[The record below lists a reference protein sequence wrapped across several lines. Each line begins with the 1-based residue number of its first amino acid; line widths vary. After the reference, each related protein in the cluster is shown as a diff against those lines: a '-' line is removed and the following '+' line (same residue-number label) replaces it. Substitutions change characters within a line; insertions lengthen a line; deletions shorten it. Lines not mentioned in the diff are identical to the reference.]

1 MSKKKIL
8 LIIGGVIV
16 VAGLAYM
23 NMTMNTEKTTKVNIE
38 TAKDRELIEIVS
50 ASGRIQPKT
59 KVDITS
65 QINGEIINLLVK
77 EGEHVNA
84 GDLLIVLDTIQLR
97 SNVNEANYAMS
108 EIEAQLQG
116 SEVTMNQNKEEF
128 DRQKRLRAENL
139 SSETQLTNAKYAYLN
154 SLSAYDAMLA
164 RSHQVKSRY
173 ENQLDNLSKAKI
185 IAPMSGI
192 ITFLDCEVGEI
203 AQGQTSFSQG
213 RTLMT
218 ISNLDVFEVE
228 VEVDET
234 EINKVALGQDVK
246 IEVDAFIDTVFAG
259 KVVEIG
265 NTALISGNGSQDQS
279 TNFKVK
285 VIFNDENVRI
295 RPGMSATVDIV
306 TNKKGNALSV
316 PYSAIVMRSFDLD
329 SLEKAKNNIVDSNSE
344 SVDKNAV
351 HAADSNEVEKTDSE
365 KEREELKGVFVV
377 RDSKAQFI
385 EVNTGIADSK
395 NIEITKG
402 VLKGDSIITG
412 PYKILRTIK
421 DGDKVEKIEKKKKE

>member
-1 MSKKKIL
+1 MLFRS
-8 LIIGGVIV
+8 
-16 VAGLAYM
+16 
-23 NMTMNTEKTTKVNIE
+23 
-38 TAKDRELIEIVS
+38 
-50 ASGRIQPKT
+50 
-59 KVDITS
+59 
-65 QINGEIINLLVK
+65 
-77 EGEHVNA
+77 VNA

-173 ENQLDNLSKAKI
+173 ENQLDNLSKEKI

>member
-8 LIIGGVIV
+8 LIVGGVIV
-16 VAGLAYM
+16 VVGLVYM
-23 NMTMNTEKTTKVNIE
+23 NMTMNTEKITKVNIE
-38 TAKDRELIEIVS
+38 STENRELIEIVS

-65 QINGEIINLLVK
+65 QVNGEIINLLVK
-77 EGEHVNA
+77 EGEHVNS

-116 SEVTMNQNKEEF
+116 AEVTMNQNKEEF

-164 RSHQVKSRY
+164 RSHQVKSQY

-265 NTALISGNGSQDQS
+265 NTALISGSGSQDQS

-285 VIFNDENVRI
+285 VIFNETNVGI

-306 TNKKGNALSV
+306 SNKKEGVLSV

-329 SLEKAKNNIVDSNSE
+329 SLEQSKNNGVDSNSE
-344 SVDKNAV
+344 SADNNGV
-351 HAADSNEVEKTDSE
+351 HAADTNEIENTDSDI
-365 KEREELKGVFVV
+365 KREELKGVFVV
-377 RDSKAQFI
+377 RNSKAQFV

-395 NIEITKG
+395 NIEVTEGID
-402 VLKGDSIITG
+402 KGDSIITG

-421 DGDKVEKIEKKKKE
+421 DGDKVEKIKKKE